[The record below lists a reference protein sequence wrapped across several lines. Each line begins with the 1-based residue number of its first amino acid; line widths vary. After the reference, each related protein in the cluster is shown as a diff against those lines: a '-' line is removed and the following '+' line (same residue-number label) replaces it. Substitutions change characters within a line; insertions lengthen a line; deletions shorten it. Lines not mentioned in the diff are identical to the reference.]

1 MSDTTEIELEEGET
15 IVDGYRVTVEE
26 LFPDT
31 LSVDDGGKYD
41 ARHIGTVGD
50 VNVYIDIDGD
60 LWLQDGEGEVLVRD
74 IDDYIDQTVE
84 TILEAQSFAE
94 SLSEE

>member
-1 MSDTTEIELEEGET
+1 MSDTTEIVLEEGQT
-15 IVDGYRVTVEE
+15 VVDGYRVTVEE

-31 LSVDDGGKYD
+31 LSVDGDEYD

-50 VNVYIDIDGD
+50 VNVYVDVDGD
-60 LWLQDGEGEVLVRD
+60 LWLKDGEGEVLVLNM
-74 IDDYIDQTVE
+74 DDYIDQTVE

-94 SLSEE
+94 SLPEE